1 MRRDRL
7 EGLSDNV
14 FAVALTIL
22 IFDIK
27 FPGVDITGSGTKH
40 PLDVLAAQW
49 PHYLGYVITFLVV
62 AMIWL
67 QHHWIFR
74 HMEKVDN
81 IVFFLNILLL
91 MLVVFFPLP
100 TGMLASYLGSHTFE
114 TDAAA
119 IYGAFLVGT
128 TLVVS
133 VMWLV
138 VARRRRLVA
147 VDLHNIIVRRLTI
160 RILATP
166 VLYLL
171 GFGVSLIN
179 VPAGVTCYVLV
190 ALVHLVLLR
199 PSLLDQAALAE
210 GGVGAG
216 AG

>member
-14 FAVALTIL
+14 FAVALTVL

-40 PLDVLAAQW
+40 PLDVLTSQW

-74 HMEKVDN
+74 HMDKVDN
-81 IVFFLNILLL
+81 VVFFLNVLLL

-114 TDAAA
+114 KDAAA
-119 IYGAFLVGT
+119 IYGSFLVGT

-138 VARRRRLVA
+138 VAARRRLVS
-147 VDLHNIIVRRLTI
+147 VELHNVILRRLTV

-166 VLYLL
+166 ALYLV
-171 GFGVSLIN
+171 GFVVSLIN
-179 VPAGVTCYVLV
+179 VWVGLTCYVLV

-199 PSLLDQAALAE
+199 PSVLDQAALVE
-210 GGVGAG
+210 GELKER
-216 AG
+216 